1 MPPPSPHPGGSHR
14 AGPPVAGLLF
24 TILAANIASSRGLTS
39 LPYLPHG
46 AAQPLRFA
54 PPVAEIQPPLRPW
67 TSRKRSLADAAN
79 STRWD
84 DIRRLGDA
92 DAAPD
97 GADAVYDLPP
107 PPVDPAKTAAA
118 PPVVPEEES
127 AKSGG
132 IAILPDTFAP
142 RPNLR
147 VEQFL
152 PFFVAPSVPTS
163 RATYELK

>member
-1 MPPPSPHPGGSHR
+1 MPPPSPHPTGTHR

-46 AAQPLRFA
+46 VPQPLRFA
-54 PPVAEIQPPLRPW
+54 PPTVMIQPPLRPW
-67 TSRKRSLADAAN
+67 TSRKHSLADAAN

-84 DIRRLGDA
+84 DIRMLGEA
-92 DAAPD
+92 DAAPL
-97 GADAVYDLPP
+97 GADAVYELPP
-107 PPVDPAKTAAA
+107 PPVEPVAPAATT
-118 PPVVPEEES
+118 PVATDEET
-127 AKSGG
+127 AKSSG

-163 RATYELK
+163 RANYELK

>member
-1 MPPPSPHPGGSHR
+1 MPPSLPHSNGTHR
-14 AGPPVAGLLF
+14 AGRPVAGLLL
-24 TILAANIASSRGLTS
+24 TILATNIASSRGLTS

-46 AAQPLRFA
+46 APQPLRFA
-54 PPVAEIQPPLRPW
+54 PSVVMIQPPLRPW
-67 TSRKRSLADAAN
+67 SSRKRSLADAAN

-84 DIRRLGDA
+84 DIRLLGEA

-107 PPVDPAKTAAA
+107 PPTAPEAA
-118 PPVVPEEES
+118 TGETPVVAAEGPANS
-127 AKSGG
+127 PG
-132 IAILPDTFAP
+132 ISILPDTFAP
-142 RPNLR
+142 RPNLQ

-152 PFFVAPSVPTS
+152 PFFVAPSAPTS